1 MTDIIKKHSKPANKQ
16 ELKRI
21 ISPQGDIKPFEAI
34 TVSTTTVI
42 AVSNLQVD
50 LEKFYQY
57 IPIVEYTQIEK
68 KRGRK
73 KRSVLEQQVKPLPV
87 GSIILV
93 QRRREHRGCLV
104 KKKSKNNSTYFL
116 HSVTVVLMLQNN
128 KEINI
133 KVSGNGKFQIT
144 GCKTEQQY
152 IDTMM
157 HLFYNMQKMEEMTG
171 ERCFRLLNT
180 ETTFQVV
187 FNVVM
192 KNMDFNIGFNICRDK
207 LDRFINTQTEFI
219 SIYEGSIRTCVN
231 IKMEAENLHE
241 NELIQLNYETVDK
254 KQFVRKVPY
263 TDYFTLVE
271 KKEKK
276 SEINKEKHHT
286 FLVFASGSIILS
298 SRGQD
303 MKRVYHKLVDTLI
316 KYKHIFLDT
325 TAEDERIIKEVVP
338 LSV

>member
-1 MTDIIKKHSKPANKQ
+1 MTDTLKKSSKPANKQ
-16 ELKRI
+16 ELKKI
-21 ISPQGDIKPFEAI
+21 ISAQGEVKPFDAI

-50 LEKFYQY
+50 LDKFYHY
-57 IPIVEYTQIEK
+57 VPIVEYTQIEK

-73 KRSVLEQQVKPLPV
+73 KRSALEQPVKTLPV

-93 QRRREHRGCLV
+93 QRRREHRGCLL
-104 KKKSKNNSTYFL
+104 KKKSKTNNTFFL
-116 HSVTVVLMLQNN
+116 HSVTVVLMLQDN

-133 KVSGNGKFQIT
+133 KVSSNGKFQIT

-157 HLFYNMQKMEEMTG
+157 HLFYNMQRAEEMTG
-171 ERCFRLLNT
+171 ERCFRLSNS

-231 IKMEAENLHE
+231 IKMEADCLYDP
-241 NELIQLNYETVDK
+241 ELIQLNYEMVEK
-254 KQFVRKVPY
+254 KQFVRKVQY

-276 SEINKEKHHT
+276 SDINKEKHHT

-303 MKRVYHKLVDTLI
+303 MRRVYHKLVDTLI
-316 KYKHIFLDT
+316 KYKDT
-325 TAEDERIIKEVVP
+325 FVDKTAEEEQIIKEVVP
-338 LSV
+338 LH